1 MIVIRNDKPALMP
14 GSANA
19 PPEPRHETHRET
31 GGKSLGTSSQKKS
44 GQPFPG
50 DGAVTKATEVKEATE
65 AKEVRDTTDTV
76 VHDDD
81 AIDIERLIFDPEYR
95 GYIRDALNRKAA
107 GQDDG

>member
-1 MIVIRNDKPALMP
+1 MIMIRNDKPALMP

-50 DGAVTKATEVKEATE
+50 DGAVRKATE
-65 AKEVRDTTDTV
+65 AKEVRDTTDTE